1 MSKEVLDKTKIAVV
15 GGGIAGSTIALYLS
29 EIGLDVTLFEK
40 GPSLVNGPPICHLHA
55 GGNLYREISDEQCV
69 TLLKESIDLV
79 RFYPKAVDYR
89 PTVITVPIEDSGSP
103 QDLFARL
110 TMLQAEYAA
119 MIEEDPDNKVLGESS
134 EYFKLYDKEQIE
146 ALQKLEVSGTPKS
159 LDEWMIPVVKNIDLN
174 RVQFPLILVQE
185 YGLNMFRLAS
195 TATLLLEK
203 KENCKIM
210 LKHEVTALN
219 KSGERCLLTYKHNGE
234 TKEESFDFLINAAW
248 FRTGTLD
255 DMLGFKRK
263 RFVEFKAAYV
273 TQCDTSDIWPEVVFL
288 GERGTPK
295 GMAQFTPYPSGFF
308 QLHGMTKSIT
318 LFEEGLVK
326 SSTLSAYPKL
336 KTKFMDKIEK
346 AWKPAD
352 VQKRSQLA
360 IDHLAYY
367 IPAFT
372 KANIVSKP
380 LYGAQ
385 QIPGDDDTLRAADV
399 SFENERYA
407 RCEIVKASSV
417 LSMADAIT
425 KQLINLRYVD
435 KSLYGKRD
443 FNTMRTLDETEITKQ
458 AETLC
463 RNRDY
468 PTALAHRTM
477 TDYQV

>member
-110 TMLQAEYAA
+110 TMLQTEYAA
-119 MIEEDPDNKVLGESS
+119 MIKEDPDNKVLGESS

-185 YGLNMFRLAS
+185 YGLNIFRLAS

-234 TKEESFDFLINAAW
+234 TKEESFDFLINAAG

-372 KANIVSKP
+372 KAYIV
-380 LYGAQ
+380 
-385 QIPGDDDTLRAADV
+385 
-399 SFENERYA
+399 
-407 RCEIVKASSV
+407 
-417 LSMADAIT
+417 
-425 KQLINLRYVD
+425 
-435 KSLYGKRD
+435 
-443 FNTMRTLDETEITKQ
+443 
-458 AETLC
+458 
-463 RNRDY
+463 
-468 PTALAHRTM
+468 
-477 TDYQV
+477 